1 MTCGGTASRPVD
13 VLSTAQRAALEELTR
28 AALSIRYGTVE
39 AVIHDSRIVQI
50 TRTEKVRL
58 DHSSPK

>member
-1 MTCGGTASRPVD
+1 MTHGGTASRPVD
-13 VLSTAQRAALEELTR
+13 ALPTAQHAALQELTR

-58 DHSSPK
+58 DYPGTK